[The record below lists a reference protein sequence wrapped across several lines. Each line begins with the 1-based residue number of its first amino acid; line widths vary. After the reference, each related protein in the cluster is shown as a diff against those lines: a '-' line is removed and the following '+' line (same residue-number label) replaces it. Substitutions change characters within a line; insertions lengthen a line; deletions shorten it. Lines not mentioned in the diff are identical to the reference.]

1 LISKEFE
8 LDPWADI
15 WLFVDMEEAV
25 QVGSFAGELLFDSL
39 DAPPLISQTLQL
51 HPSTEEYAA
60 TIAASLAKHLLGRKR
75 ALGMISYGQRREVVQ
90 VDRGERQL
98 VRFLESLAV
107 VRAEG
112 QVSLAEVIAAEANQL
127 GGGSTAIVITPSTR
141 ASWVGAVR
149 DLRRKGI
156 DVVAV
161 HLEASTFGEAP
172 GSLDVMAS
180 LAVSGV
186 PTYMVKN
193 GMPLGEAFSQNI
205 EMNR

>member
-1 LISKEFE
+1 L
-8 LDPWADI
+8 
-15 WLFVDMEEAV
+15 V
-25 QVGSFAGELLFDSL
+25 
-39 DAPPLISQTLQL
+39 SQSVQL

-60 TIAASLAKHLLGRKR
+60 TIAASLAKHLLARKR

-112 QVSLAEVIAAEANQL
+112 RVSLTEVIGAEANQL

-141 ASWVGAVR
+141 TSWVGAVR

-161 HLEASTFGEAP
+161 HLEASTFGDAAS
-172 GSLDVMAS
+172 SLDVMAS

-186 PTYMVKN
+186 PTYLVKN
-193 GMPLGEAFSQNI
+193 GQPLDESFSPGVEI
-205 EMNR
+205 KR